1 MKKILLILLIVMP
14 FLLTSCSKEE
24 TGGFK
29 IVGSEWLLETEQANT
44 FIRFETSTRAVSTMV
59 SKKKA
64 FADVVHAY
72 TYTFDGTNVAFEPEK
87 DGIWAKLNGY
97 ISGDNMTVTNLS
109 TKGVTVYKRVK

>member
-1 MKKILLILLIVMP
+1 MLELKNVKRYDVL
-14 FLLTSCSKEE
+14 EE
-24 TGGFK
+24 TR
-29 IVGSEWLLETEQANT
+29 LLVFMDCED
-44 FIRFETSTRAVSTMV
+44 FFETSTRAVSTMV